1 MLIHTG
7 TLYALEQRRIRF
19 DAFQGDWFPAF
30 NTQPEAAIV
39 KPFGCSFRHT
49 GIAFAILAIMVAQV
63 HGTLASARA
72 AEGNHT
78 MQALAFIHASPF
90 YELTALIALAA
101 LIGFVGILLR
111 QPMIVSFI
119 AVGVLAGPSALDL
132 VQSHEHIELLAELG
146 IAVLLFLVGL
156 KLDLKLIRTLGPVA
170 LATGLGQVTFT
181 SVIGFLL
188 GLALGLDTIT
198 AIYVAVALTFSSTI
212 IIVKL
217 LSDKREV
224 DSLHGRIAVGFL
236 IVQDLVVVLAM
247 MVLSAFG
254 VGAQAAEGGS
264 VWLHLGGVLL
274 YGLGML
280 GLVLLFIR
288 YLATPLVSRIA
299 RSQELL
305 VTFAIGWAALLA
317 AIGSHLGF
325 SKELGGL
332 LAGISLASTP
342 FREAIVARLASLRD
356 FLLLFFFIALGLQL
370 DLGLLG
376 AQVVPALALSLF
388 VLIGNPLI
396 VMVIMGWMGYRKR
409 TGFLAG
415 LTVAQISEFSLIFM
429 AMGLTL
435 GHVSAEALGLVTL
448 VGLITIAMSVY
459 MITYAH
465 SLYTVLEPHLALF
478 ERGNPYREEVLE
490 NPSQVKGSYDVILF
504 GLGRYGKA
512 MAHYLLQEG
521 FSLLTVDF
529 NPHEVRLWR
538 DQGHPVMY
546 GDASDAAFVS
556 NLPLQGV
563 KWVVSALPQHD
574 IGVTHEDPRLSLIEG
589 LKQQHF
595 GGGVAISTQYLHD
608 QELLKHKGATL
619 ILLPFYD
626 AAERAVERLKSLSPE
641 AGLPRA
647 PVADE

>member
-1 MLIHTG
+1 M
-7 TLYALEQRRIRF
+7 
-19 DAFQGDWFPAF
+19 
-30 NTQPEAAIV
+30 PE
-39 KPFGCSFRHT
+39 
-49 GIAFAILAIMVAQV
+49 
-63 HGTLASARA
+63 
-72 AEGNHT
+72 
-78 MQALAFIHASPF
+78 LAFIHASPF

-101 LIGFVGILLR
+101 VIGFIGVLLR

-119 AVGVLAGPSALDL
+119 AVGVLAGPSALNI

-146 IAVLLFLVGL
+146 IAILLFLVGL
-156 KLDLKLIRTLGPVA
+156 KLDLKLIRTLGPVS
-170 LATGLGQVTFT
+170 LATGLGQVSFT

-188 GLALGLDTIT
+188 GLALGLEPIT
-198 AIYVAVALTFSSTI
+198 ALYVAVALTFSSTI

-254 VGAQAAEGGS
+254 MGEQSPGETS
-264 VWLHLGGVLL
+264 VWLHVGGVVF
-274 YGLGML
+274 YGLVML
-280 GLVLLFIR
+280 SLVLLFIR

-317 AIGSHLGF
+317 AIGSELGF

-376 AQVVPALALSLF
+376 SQVVPALVLSLF

-396 VMVIMGWMGYRKR
+396 VMVIMGMMGYRKR

-459 MITYAH
+459 MITYSH
-465 SLYTVLEPHLALF
+465 SLYAKLEPHLQIF
-478 ERGNPYREEVLE
+478 ERNKPYREEVLE
-490 NPSQVKGSYDVILF
+490 DQGHSRQPYDVILF

-512 MAHYLLQEG
+512 IAHYLLQEG
-521 FSLLTVDF
+521 YTLLAVDF
-529 NPHEVRLWR
+529 NPNEVRRWR
-538 DQGHPVMY
+538 DQGQRVMY
-546 GDASDAAFVS
+546 GDASDPAFIG

-595 GGGVAISTQYLHD
+595 TGGIAISTQYLHD
-608 QELLKHKGATL
+608 REMLRQKGATL

-626 AAERAVERLKSLSPE
+626 AAERAVERIKTASSVE
-641 AGLPRA
+641 
-647 PVADE
+647 

>member
-1 MLIHTG
+1 MPDL
-7 TLYALEQRRIRF
+7 
-19 DAFQGDWFPAF
+19 
-30 NTQPEAAIV
+30 
-39 KPFGCSFRHT
+39 S
-49 GIAFAILAIMVAQV
+49 
-63 HGTLASARA
+63 
-72 AEGNHT
+72 
-78 MQALAFIHASPF
+78 FIHASPF
-90 YELTALIALAA
+90 YELTALITLAA
-101 LIGFVGILLR
+101 VIGFIGVLLR

-119 AVGVLAGPSALDL
+119 AVGVLAGPSALNI

-181 SVIGFLL
+181 SVIGYLL

-198 AIYVAVALTFSSTI
+198 ALYVAVALTFSSTI

-247 MVLSAFG
+247 MVLSALG
-254 VGAQAAEGGS
+254 IGAQAGPQSSTLVHIGS
-264 VWLHLGGVLL
+264 VLI
-274 YGLGML
+274 YGLLML
-280 GLVLLFIR
+280 GFVLLFIR
-288 YLATPLVSRIA
+288 YLATPMVSRIA

-305 VTFAIGWAALLA
+305 ITFAIGWAALLA
-317 AIGSHLGF
+317 AIGSQLGF

-342 FREAIVARLASLRD
+342 FREAIVARMASLRD

-376 AQVVPALALSLF
+376 SQIVPALVFSLF

-396 VMVIMGWMGYRKR
+396 VMVIMGVMGYRKR

-435 GHVSAEALGLVTL
+435 GHVSADSLGLVTL

-459 MITYAH
+459 MITYSH
-465 SLYTVLEPHLALF
+465 SLYNVLEPRLSVF
-478 ERGNPYREEVLE
+478 EREKPYREAVLE
-490 NPSQVKGSYDVILF
+490 EQHRVKQPYDVILL

-512 MAHYLLQEG
+512 IAHYLLEEG
-521 FSLLTVDF
+521 FSLLAVDF
-529 NPHEVRLWR
+529 NPDEVRLWR
-538 DQGHPVMY
+538 NQGHPVMY
-546 GDASDAAFVS
+546 GDASDPAFIG
-556 NLPLQGV
+556 NLPLCGV
-563 KWVVSALPQHD
+563 AWVVSALPQQD
-574 IGVTHEDPRLSLIEG
+574 IGITHEDPRLSLLEG

-595 GGGVAISTQYLHD
+595 AGRIAVSTQHLQD
-608 QELLKHKGATL
+608 QEMLKRKGATL
-619 ILLPFYD
+619 ILMPFYD
-626 AAERAVERLKSLSPE
+626 AAEQAVERIKAVASNTPSSNVLKS
-641 AGLPRA
+641 R
-647 PVADE
+647 